1 MNETITLE
9 IISQM
14 PSILLDITMDKGT
27 YNSLLSKELV
37 NEIYYTNL
45 KKEIFR
51 YYRE

>member
-9 IISQM
+9 TISQM

-45 KKEIFR
+45 KKYSDILIN
-51 YYRE
+51 

>member
-1 MNETITLE
+1 
-9 IISQM
+9 
-14 PSILLDITMDKGT
+14 MDKGT

-51 YYRE
+51 YFDKLNDSKTYYTLVKLKPVLL